1 VKGIEKIE
9 NLTSIIDKMANN
21 QFSKVLGVS
30 YRLKKSKDSSNWR
43 VKSYDVLIKIWMGQN
58 FTKDEM
64 VNNLSTI
71 FQCLKLTKFE
81 ADYFSHA
88 PIAQTHLK
96 RYSKFKSI
104 RSKNVY
110 DDIDHL

>member
-1 VKGIEKIE
+1 
-9 NLTSIIDKMANN
+9 MANN

-30 YRLKKSKDSSNWR
+30 YRLNESKGSTNWR
-43 VKSYDVLIKIWMGQN
+43 VKSYDVLIKIWMGQD

-71 FQCLKLTKFE
+71 FQCLKLTKFK
-81 ADYFSHA
+81 ADYFKHA

-96 RYSKFKSI
+96 RCSKFKSI
-104 RSKNVY
+104 SSKNVY
-110 DDIDHL
+110 YDIDNLEELIS